1 MPLDDTAPQLDALLL
16 GTVLEMELSARDNQ
30 VASKRYNL
38 IPEHLQ
44 RPSSPI
50 RSYMETALVY
60 PQGSRAI
67 GATIVNGADDDRFDL
82 DAILEFHT
90 PNGWTPQQVLD
101 ELHAAFEGF
110 PDVKKIERCTR
121 CIQLQFAFM
130 HLDVTP
136 MDPDR
141 DPRRERV
148 GEIYHSPDAGHD
160 ERFRVNPYGFAEDF
174 KTRITMPSRGFQKHV
189 RDVRAKLQMKDRLV
203 PGSIM
208 ADADIDALPEPINP
222 IRDAPQVIALKLM
235 KRYLN
240 LRYSNRD
247 EKRPVSV
254 YLSKIAAEVP
264 LSPFGICAQL
274 ENYAAEIDKRMA
286 IALESGHRLEERNPA
301 LWEENFNDRW
311 PKHDQ
316 EMKLFRL
323 DLRHLVTELARARSS
338 SLVDTRKIFDDLFG
352 ERVSEKAVRA
362 YIDDLSPTAA
372 ASHYEHNKGFVA
384 NPALVTASPQKA
396 TQVSKAAP
404 HHFHPGIRG
413 E

>member
-16 GTVLEMELSARDNQ
+16 GTVLEMELSERDNQ

-50 RSYMETALVY
+50 RRYMETALVY

-67 GATIVNGADDDRFDL
+67 GATIVHGAEDDRFDL
-82 DAILEFHT
+82 DAILEFRT
-90 PNGWTPQQVLD
+90 PAGWTPRQVLD

-148 GEIYHSPDAGHD
+148 GEIYHSPDEGGD
-160 ERFRVNPYGFAEDF
+160 ERFRVNPYGFAEAF
-174 KTRITMPSRGFQKHV
+174 RARITMPSRSFQDHV
-189 RDVRAKLQMKDRLV
+189 RNVRSKLQMKDRLV

-208 ADADIDALPEPINP
+208 ADADIDKLPEPIDP

-240 LRYSNRD
+240 LRYADRN
-247 EKRPVSV
+247 ENRPVSV

-274 ENYAAEIDKRMA
+274 ESYAAELDKRMSV
-286 IALESGHRLEERNPA
+286 ALESERRPEERNPA
-301 LWEENFNDRW
+301 LWAENFNDRW
-311 PKHDQ
+311 PKHDH
-316 EMKLFRL
+316 EMKIFRL
-323 DLRHLVTELARARSS
+323 DLRHLVSELERARSS
-338 SLVDTRKIFDDLFG
+338 SLSDTSRIFDDLFG

-362 YIDDLSPTAA
+362 YIDGLSPTAA
-372 ASHYEHNKGFVA
+372 AAHYEHNKGFVA
-384 NPALVTASPQKA
+384 NPAFIAASPKKA
-396 TQVSKAAP
+396 ARVSKAPA

>member
-16 GTVLEMELSARDNQ
+16 GTVLEMELSPRDNQ

-44 RPSSPI
+44 RPNSPI
-50 RSYMETALVY
+50 RRYMETALVY

-67 GATIVNGADDDRFDL
+67 GATIVHGADDDRFDL
-82 DAILEFHT
+82 DAILEFRT
-90 PNGWTPQQVLD
+90 PAGWTPRRVLD

-141 DPRRERV
+141 DPRAERV
-148 GEIYHSPDAGHD
+148 GEIYHSPDEGRD
-160 ERFRVNPYGFAEDF
+160 ERFRVNPYGFGQDF
-174 KTRITMPSRGFQKHV
+174 RARITMPSPSFQDHV
-189 RDVRAKLQMKDRLV
+189 RDVRSKLQMKDRLV
-203 PGSIM
+203 PGTIM
-208 ADADIDALPEPINP
+208 ADADIDALPEPIDP
-222 IRDAPQVIALKLM
+222 IRNAPQVIALKLM

-240 LRYSNRD
+240 LRYANRD

-264 LSPFGICAQL
+264 LSSFGICAQL
-274 ENYAAEIDKRMA
+274 ESYAAELDKRMA
-286 IALESGHRLEERNPA
+286 AALETGRRPEERNPA

-316 EMKLFRL
+316 EMKLFKM
-323 DLRHLVTELARARSS
+323 DLRHLVSELARARSS
-338 SLVDTRKIFDDLFG
+338 SLTDTRKIFDDLFG

-362 YIDDLSPTAA
+362 YIDGLSSTAGVA
-372 ASHYEHNKGFVA
+372 HYEHNKGFVA
-384 NPALVTASPQKA
+384 NPALIAAAPKKA
-396 TQVSKAAP
+396 TQVSKAPA
-404 HHFHPGIRG
+404 HHFHPGFRDK
-413 E
+413 

>member
-1 MPLDDTAPQLDALLL
+1 MPLDDTSPHLDALLL
-16 GTVLEMELSARDNQ
+16 GTVLEMELSDRDHQ

-38 IPEHLQ
+38 IPDHLQ
-44 RPSSPI
+44 RPTSPI
-50 RSYMETALVY
+50 RQYMENALVY

-67 GATIVNGADDDRFDL
+67 GATIVHGADDDRFDL
-82 DAILEFHT
+82 DAVLEFRT
-90 PNGWTPQQVLD
+90 PVGWTPRRVLD
-101 ELHAAFEGF
+101 ELHAAFAGF

-141 DPRRERV
+141 DPRPERV
-148 GEIYHSPDAGHD
+148 GEIYHSPDD
-160 ERFRVNPYGFAEDF
+160 RLDRRFRVNPYGFAQHF
-174 KTRITMPSRGFQKHV
+174 RSRITMPTRGFQDSV
-189 RDVRAKLQMKDRLV
+189 RDLRARMQIKDRLV
-203 PGSIM
+203 VGNVM
-208 ADADIDALPEPINP
+208 ADADIDDLPEPIDP

-240 LRYSNRD
+240 LRYAKRD
-247 EKRPVSV
+247 EKRPVSI

-274 ENYAAEIDKRMA
+274 ETYAAELDRRMVS
-286 IALESGHRLEERNPA
+286 ALASGRRPEERNPA

-311 PKHDQ
+311 PTHDR
-316 EMKLFRL
+316 EMTLFRS
-323 DLRHLVTELARARSS
+323 DLRHLIMELQRARSS
-338 SLVDTRKIFDDLFG
+338 SFADIRKIFDDLFG
-352 ERVSEKAVRA
+352 ERVSEKAARA
-362 YIDDLSPTAA
+362 YIDGLSSIAA
-372 ASHYEHNKGFVA
+372 VSHYEHNKGFVA
-384 NPALVTASPQKA
+384 NPALVAAAPQRA
-396 TQVSKAAP
+396 AQVSRAAP